1 MPRIR
6 VSEWLLLGLGLVVFC
21 GCDPA
26 DTRPPTYPVM
36 GTVKMKG
43 KPVEGVA
50 VSFVPEGTGESA
62 VGVTDSAGNY
72 KLTTRVKDDGAVT
85 GKYQVTLAK
94 YDGQKQGVSDPSE
107 MHADYDVSDQ
117 YPPGY
122 DESKAQSPMSKN
134 LLPMRYALP
143 TTSGF
148 AAEVAEKDNSFDFEI
163 K

>member
-6 VSEWLLLGLGLVVFC
+6 SSEWLFLGLGIVVFC

-26 DTRPPTYPVM
+26 DTGPPTYAVT
-36 GTVKMKG
+36 GTVTMKG
-43 KPVEGVA
+43 KPAEGVA
-50 VSFVPEGTGESA
+50 VSFVPEGSGESA
-62 VGVTDSAGNY
+62 VGVTDSTGKY
-72 KLTTRVKDDGAVT
+72 TLTTRVKDDGAVA
-85 GKYQVTLAK
+85 GKYKVTMAK
-94 YDGQKQGVSDPSE
+94 YDGQKQGVSEPSE

-122 DESKAQSPMSKN
+122 DESKAQSPISKN
-134 LLPMRYALP
+134 LLPMRYSDP

-148 AAEVAEKDNSFDFEI
+148 AAEVAEKDNTFDFEI